1 MICND
6 FAYSGLWRFFE
17 EISAVPRPSFHEEKI
32 ADYLCEFASERGLE
46 CYRDEI
52 HNVLIKMNGSVGR
65 ENEDAILLQGHSDMV
80 CEKNEGTEHD
90 FMCDGLKLYVEN
102 GFLRAKGTTLGADNG
117 VAVAVMLYIL
127 DGADGNLPSHPPIE
141 CLFTVSEEV
150 GLEGANNFDY
160 SKISARRMINMDSA
174 DESLIIAGCAGG
186 KRTIM
191 TYAPKVES
199 PVGEAV
205 QITVKGLA
213 GGHSG
218 EDIEKGRANANKLVG
233 RVLLEVSQEHDI
245 RVSSLVGGS
254 KDNAIPREA
263 QAVIVCKNADQVIAK
278 IEKIAAEIAGE
289 LGRDDA
295 AFSMTAK
302 VCGLPNKVM
311 TKEDGSKLI
320 FLMSTIQNGIFEMN
334 KSIAGLVEFS
344 RNFGVME
351 TAEDLSEIRFT
362 FHTRSPRNSQLEYS
376 MAQLEG
382 YAAMLGAKLE
392 HGAFYPGWEYA
403 DCSPLRDAYAKAYR
417 EIFHKDIEITTI
429 HAGLECGIIKERVP
443 DMDII
448 SCGPIVLNLHSPE
461 ECMDIASFERFFTVI
476 KKLLSNI

>member
-1 MICND
+1 MLCKD
-6 FAYSGLWRFFE
+6 FAYVGLWRFFE

-32 ADYLCEFASERGLE
+32 ADYLCDFASKRGLE
-46 CYRDEI
+46 CYRDDI
-52 HNVLIKMNGSVGR
+52 HNVLIKMSGSAGR
-65 ENEDAILLQGHSDMV
+65 EHEDAILLQGHSDMV

-90 FMCDGLKLYVEN
+90 FMRDGLKLYVEN

-117 VAVAVMLYIL
+117 VALAVMLYVL

-186 KRTIM
+186 KRTVM
-191 TYAPKVES
+191 TYDPKTEAPL
-199 PVGEAV
+199 GEAL

-218 EDIEKGRANANKLVG
+218 EDIEKGRANANKLIG
-233 RVLLEVSQEHDI
+233 RALLEISQEYDI
-245 RVSSLVGGS
+245 RIASLKGGS

-263 QAVIVCKNADQVIAK
+263 QAVIVSPNPHEVIGK
-278 IEKIAAEIAGE
+278 VEKIAAAIASE
-289 LGRDDA
+289 LGRDDS

-302 VCGLPNKVM
+302 IVCPVD
-311 TKEDGSKLI
+311 TVISKEDGDRLI
-320 FLMSTIQNGIFEMN
+320 FLMSSVQNGIFEMN
-334 KSIAGLVEFS
+334 KSIKGLVEFS
-344 RNFGVME
+344 RNFGVMD
-351 TAEDLSEIRFT
+351 TADDLSKIRFT

-376 MAQLEG
+376 LTQLES
-382 YAAMLGAKLE
+382 YARMLGAKLE

-403 DCSPLRDAYAKAYR
+403 DVSPLRDAYAKAYR
-417 EIFHKDIEITTI
+417 DIFGKDIEITTI

-461 ECMDIASFERFFTVI
+461 ESMDIKSFERFFAVI
-476 KKLLSNI
+476 KKLLSTI